1 MSTLLKIANLL
12 IVSLLFIIISGCVRS
27 GQGDF
32 DQLIGQFETDQ
43 PEPHRIGSFLCEDII
58 SNHAINHFQFAF
70 ECVKGKNFIDSN
82 QLDISLVKY
91 KDRVEFELIF
101 NVSQFGEFPTVY
113 NRDFEKKE
121 LADNLYIEVKVSNKN
136 LRKNIVFRSTEHIA
150 SDSTITF
157 ASTLNLA
164 DFSSLKE
171 GLQSFNLSI
180 DTRYASFFRVL
191 SSKHA
196 IMAELKFDFYVPP
209 IYVSEVY
216 FNELV
221 LNKSQVTDF
230 LGDNDWDD
238 PTPEAGIYISYRD
251 QTVIYS
257 HSKNS
262 FSYQEKLAE
271 KFYHLSESDSIRIA
285 VLDVDYGFNASDLI
299 SDTILPIKSLDQ
311 GNYVDLPLDMV
322 DKLLVFTKFIG
333 RVNG

>member
-1 MSTLLKIANLL
+1 MLLN
-12 IVSLLFIIISGCVRS
+12 
-27 GQGDF
+27 
-32 DQLIGQFETDQ
+32 
-43 PEPHRIGSFLCEDII
+43 
-58 SNHAINHFQFAF
+58 
-70 ECVKGKNFIDSN
+70 VKGKNFIDSN

-101 NVSQFGEFPTVY
+101 NVSQLGEFPTVY

-150 SDSTITF
+150 SDSTTTF

-196 IMAELKFDFYVPP
+196 IMAELKFDFYVTP

-238 PTPEAGIYISYRD
+238 PTPEAGIYISYLD